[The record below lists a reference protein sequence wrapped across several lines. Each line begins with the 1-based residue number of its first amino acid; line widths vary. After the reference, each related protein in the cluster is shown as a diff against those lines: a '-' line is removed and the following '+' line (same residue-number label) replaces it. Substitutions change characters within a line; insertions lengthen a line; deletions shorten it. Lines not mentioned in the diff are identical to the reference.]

1 MALGFPNSNGGRTTD
16 SALFHALGN
25 AFVGSWISGFR
36 VRQASPVGMNVLIG
50 GESGVPDDL
59 LVRDAMSATF
69 PVSNLSTQPIQAS
82 VTTANSANPRIDA
95 VVIYIDTNVA
105 ASQAVANNENRT
117 KAVVVPGTPA
127 TNPSAPTPSQI
138 KAKIGASNPYEII
151 AEIRVN
157 AGATTILDS
166 VITDRRNPA
175 TLADGRINRG
185 EMFKNGVIDSDALAD
200 DIVLPR
206 HLGLDFVA
214 VRLDKIIYDNNGSNK
229 ARLKV
234 PIAQRGNITIDSSN
248 SEIVIGA
255 GIEYVELVS
264 TIMAEELSTYLFAIV
279 QRKKV
284 NEKYEHIAQSLNAPH
299 HNYAGITISAFM
311 KVSEGDRI
319 SIVHDCTGKIR
330 GQYSY
335 VSVKAIG

>member
-50 GESGVPDDL
+50 GENGIPDDL

-69 PVSNLSTQPIQAS
+69 PVSNLSTQPVQAS

-105 ASQAVANNENRT
+105 ASQTVANNENRT
-117 KAVVVPGTPA
+117 KAIVVPGTPA

-138 KAKIGASNPYEII
+138 KAKIGASNPYEVI

-157 AGATTILDS
+157 AGTTTILDS

-175 TLADGRINRG
+175 TLADGRINRA
-185 EMFKNGVIDSDALAD
+185 EMFKNGVIGSDALGN

-206 HLGLDFVA
+206 HLKWSDFVQSKRNNASKSSSSITQHGVAMLNVPSNALEATIQIAFPKQFKTIPTVVCSFGGYGLPGEGWTDTPNSSWGGCAFSA
-214 VRLDKIIYDNNGSNK
+214 VGVTNSGFA
-229 ARLKV
+229 ARCRRFDG
-234 PIAQRGNITIDSSN
+234 AQLLGTY
-248 SEIVIGA
+248 
-255 GIEYVELVS
+255 YVNW
-264 TIMAEELSTYLFAIV
+264 I
-279 QRKKV
+279 
-284 NEKYEHIAQSLNAPH
+284 
-299 HNYAGITISAFM
+299 
-311 KVSEGDRI
+311 
-319 SIVHDCTGKIR
+319 
-330 GQYSY
+330 
-335 VSVKAIG
+335 AIGEQSN

>member
-50 GESGVPDDL
+50 GESGIPDDL

-69 PVSNLSTQPIQAS
+69 PVSNLSTQPVQAS

-105 ASQAVANNENRT
+105 ASQVVANNENRT

-138 KAKIGASNPYEII
+138 KAKIGVSNPYEVI

-157 AGATTILDS
+157 AGTTTILDS

-175 TLADGRINRG
+175 TLADGRINRV
-185 EMFKNGVIDSDALAD
+185 EMFKNGVIGSDALGN

-206 HLGLDFVA
+206 HLKWSDFVQSKRNNASKSSSSITQHGVAMLNVPSNALEATIQIAFPKQFKTIPTVVCSFGGYGPPGEGWTDTPNSSWGGCAFSA
-214 VRLDKIIYDNNGSNK
+214 VGVTNTSFT
-229 ARLKV
+229 ARCRRFDG
-234 PIAQRGNITIDSSN
+234 AQLLGTY
-248 SEIVIGA
+248 
-255 GIEYVELVS
+255 YVNW
-264 TIMAEELSTYLFAIV
+264 I
-279 QRKKV
+279 
-284 NEKYEHIAQSLNAPH
+284 
-299 HNYAGITISAFM
+299 
-311 KVSEGDRI
+311 
-319 SIVHDCTGKIR
+319 
-330 GQYSY
+330 
-335 VSVKAIG
+335 AIGSV

>member
-69 PVSNLSTQPIQAS
+69 PVSNLSTQPVQAS

-138 KAKIGASNPYEII
+138 KAKIGASNPYEVI

-157 AGATTILDS
+157 AGTTTILDS

-175 TLADGRINRG
+175 TLADGRINRA
-185 EMFKNGVIDSDALAD
+185 EMFKNGVIGSDALGN

-206 HLGLDFVA
+206 HLSPSLLAFSADGA
-214 VRLDKIIYDNNGSNK
+214 SQSIS
-229 ARLKV
+229 
-234 PIAQRGNITIDSSN
+234 GNILVQAGWVQFWGNNTKRQPVPVVFPKQFKQVFSMTPTLIGYKIGQKATSI
-248 SEIVIGA
+248 SEFNQVIGS
-255 GIEYVELVS
+255 GLNIESGAV
-264 TIMAEELSTYLFAIV
+264 TNTGTT
-279 QRKKV
+279 
-284 NEKYEHIAQSLNAPH
+284 LNASTT
-299 HNYAGITISAFM
+299 GIFGGAWHGISW
-311 KVSEGDRI
+311 V
-319 SIVHDCTGKIR
+319 
-330 GQYSY
+330 
-335 VSVKAIG
+335 AIGVV

>member
-50 GESGVPDDL
+50 GESGIPDDL

-69 PVSNLSTQPIQAS
+69 PVSNLSTQPVQAS

-157 AGATTILDS
+157 AGTTTILDS

-185 EMFKNGVIDSDALAD
+185 EMFKNGVIGSAALGN

-206 HLGLDFVA
+206 HLKWSDFIQSKRNTTNKSSSSITQHGVA
-214 VRLDKIIYDNNGSNK
+214 MLNVPSNALEATIQITFPK
-229 ARLKV
+229 QFKTLPTVVCSFGGYGQPGDEWTDTPNSSWGGCAFSAVGVTNTSFTARC
-234 PIAQRGNITIDSSN
+234 RRFD
-248 SEIVIGA
+248 GA
-255 GIEYVELVS
+255 PLLGTYYVNW
-264 TIMAEELSTYLFAIV
+264 I
-279 QRKKV
+279 
-284 NEKYEHIAQSLNAPH
+284 
-299 HNYAGITISAFM
+299 
-311 KVSEGDRI
+311 
-319 SIVHDCTGKIR
+319 
-330 GQYSY
+330 
-335 VSVKAIG
+335 AIGEQSN

>member
-1 MALGFPNSNGGRTTD
+1 MALGFPNSSGGRTTD

-50 GESGVPDDL
+50 GENGIPDDL

-69 PVSNLSTQPIQAS
+69 PVSNLSTQPVQAS

-105 ASQAVANNENRT
+105 ASQTVANNENRT
-117 KAVVVPGTPA
+117 KAIVVPGTPA

-138 KAKIGASNPYEII
+138 KAKIGASNPYEVI

-157 AGATTILDS
+157 AGTTTILDS

-175 TLADGRINRG
+175 TLADGRINRA
-185 EMFKNGVIDSDALAD
+185 EMFKNGVIDSDALGN

-206 HLGLDFVA
+206 HLSPAARGDRSTSEVDTGMKWIDG
-214 VRLDKIIYDNNGSNK
+214 RTIYQKTFDMGG
-229 ARLKV
+229 LKV
-234 PIAQRGNITIDSSN
+234 AGKTTKPHDIKKLDMVINIRGIAKEDS
-248 SEIVIGA
+248 IGA
-255 GIEYVELVS
+255 TINLPHAADQQAYTVTVYADNTNVNIQTYADQSGYKTSFVTIQYV
-264 TIMAEELSTYLFAIV
+264 
-279 QRKKV
+279 KK
-284 NEKYEHIAQSLNAPH
+284 S
-299 HNYAGITISAFM
+299 
-311 KVSEGDRI
+311 
-319 SIVHDCTGKIR
+319 
-330 GQYSY
+330 
-335 VSVKAIG
+335 

>member
-50 GESGVPDDL
+50 GENGVPDDL
-59 LVRDAMSATF
+59 LIRDAMSATF
-69 PVSNLSTQPIQAS
+69 PVSNLSTQPVQAS

-138 KAKIGASNPYEII
+138 KAKIGASNPYEVI

-157 AGATTILDS
+157 AGTTTILDS

-175 TLADGRINRG
+175 TLADGRINRA
-185 EMFKNGVIDSDALAD
+185 EMFKNGVIGSDALGN

-206 HLGLDFVA
+206 HLNSPSLLSFSADGVSQS
-214 VRLDKIIYDNNGSNK
+214 VT
-229 ARLKV
+229 
-234 PIAQRGNITIDSSN
+234 GNILVQTGWVQFWGN
-248 SEIVIGA
+248 STKRQPVPVVFPKQFKQVFSMSPTLIGYKTGSKATSISEFNQVIGSGLNIES
-255 GIEYVELVS
+255 GIV
-264 TIMAEELSTYLFAIV
+264 TNTGTT
-279 QRKKV
+279 
-284 NEKYEHIAQSLNAPH
+284 LNASTTDIFGGAWH
-299 HNYAGITISAFM
+299 GISW
-311 KVSEGDRI
+311 V
-319 SIVHDCTGKIR
+319 
-330 GQYSY
+330 
-335 VSVKAIG
+335 AIGIV

>member
-25 AFVGSWISGFR
+25 AFVGSCISGFR

-69 PVSNLSTQPIQAS
+69 PVSNLSTQPVQAS

-105 ASQAVANNENRT
+105 ASQTVANNENRT

-138 KAKIGASNPYEII
+138 KAKIGASNPYEVI

-157 AGATTILDS
+157 AGTTTILDS

-175 TLADGRINRG
+175 TLADGRINRA
-185 EMFKNGVIDSDALAD
+185 EMFKNGVIGSDALGN

-206 HLGLDFVA
+206 HLSSSALLAFSADGVSQS
-214 VRLDKIIYDNNGSNK
+214 VT
-229 ARLKV
+229 
-234 PIAQRGNITIDSSN
+234 GNILVQTGWVQFWGN
-248 SEIVIGA
+248 STKRQPVPVVFPKQFKQVFSMSPTLIGYKTGGKATSISEFNQVIGS
-255 GIEYVELVS
+255 GLNIESGVV
-264 TIMAEELSTYLFAIV
+264 TNTGTT
-279 QRKKV
+279 
-284 NEKYEHIAQSLNAPH
+284 LNASTT
-299 HNYAGITISAFM
+299 GIFGGAWHGISW
-311 KVSEGDRI
+311 V
-319 SIVHDCTGKIR
+319 
-330 GQYSY
+330 
-335 VSVKAIG
+335 AIGIV

>member
-50 GESGVPDDL
+50 GENGVPDDL

-69 PVSNLSTQPIQAS
+69 PVSNLSTQPVQAS

-117 KAVVVPGTPA
+117 KAIVVPGTPA

-138 KAKIGASNPYEII
+138 KAKIGASNPYEVI

-157 AGATTILDS
+157 AGTTTILDS

-175 TLADGRINRG
+175 TLADGRINRA
-185 EMFKNGVIDSDALAD
+185 EMFKNGVIGSDALGN

-206 HLGLDFVA
+206 HLSPAARGDRSTSEVDTGMKWIDGRTIYQKTFVMGGL
-214 VRLDKIIYDNNGSNK
+214 KIAGK
-229 ARLKV
+229 TTV
-234 PIAQRGNITIDSSN
+234 PHGITNLGMVINIRGIAKEES
-248 SEIVIGA
+248 IGA
-255 GIEYVELVS
+255 
-264 TIMAEELSTYLFAIV
+264 TINLPHAADQQAYTVTVYADNSNINIQTYADQSGYKTSFVTI
-279 QRKKV
+279 QYIKK
-284 NEKYEHIAQSLNAPH
+284 S
-299 HNYAGITISAFM
+299 
-311 KVSEGDRI
+311 
-319 SIVHDCTGKIR
+319 
-330 GQYSY
+330 
-335 VSVKAIG
+335 

>member
-50 GESGVPDDL
+50 GESGIPDDL

-69 PVSNLSTQPIQAS
+69 PVSNLSTQPVQAS

-138 KAKIGASNPYEII
+138 KAKIGASNPYEVI

-157 AGATTILDS
+157 AGTTTILDS

-175 TLADGRINRG
+175 TLADGRINRA
-185 EMFKNGVIDSDALAD
+185 EMFKNGVIDSDALGN
-200 DIVLPR
+200 DIVLPQ
-206 HLGLDFVA
+206 HLNSPSLLAFSADGVSQS
-214 VRLDKIIYDNNGSNK
+214 IT
-229 ARLKV
+229 
-234 PIAQRGNITIDSSN
+234 GNILVQTGWVQFWGN
-248 SEIVIGA
+248 STKRQPVPVVFPKQFKQVFSMSPTLIGYKTGSKATSISEFNQVIGS
-255 GIEYVELVS
+255 GLNIESGVI
-264 TIMAEELSTYLFAIV
+264 TNTGTT
-279 QRKKV
+279 
-284 NEKYEHIAQSLNAPH
+284 LNASTT
-299 HNYAGITISAFM
+299 GIFGGAWHG
-311 KVSEGDRI
+311 VSW
-319 SIVHDCTGKIR
+319 V
-330 GQYSY
+330 
-335 VSVKAIG
+335 AIGIV

>member
-50 GESGVPDDL
+50 GESGIPDDL

-69 PVSNLSTQPIQAS
+69 PVSNLSTQPVQAS

-117 KAVVVPGTPA
+117 KAIVVPGTPA

-138 KAKIGASNPYEII
+138 KAKIGASNPYEVI

-157 AGATTILDS
+157 AGTTTILDS

-175 TLADGRINRG
+175 TLADGRINRA
-185 EMFKNGVIDSDALAD
+185 EIFKNGVIGSDALGN

-206 HLGLDFVA
+206 H
-214 VRLDKIIYDNNGSNK
+214 
-229 ARLKV
+229 
-234 PIAQRGNITIDSSN
+234 IASPSLLAFSADGANQSVTGNILVQAGWVQFFGNNTKRQPVPVVFPKQFKQVFSMSPTLIGYKTGSKATSI
-248 SEIVIGA
+248 SEFNQVIGS
-255 GIEYVELVS
+255 GLNIESGTV
-264 TIMAEELSTYLFAIV
+264 TNTGTT
-279 QRKKV
+279 
-284 NEKYEHIAQSLNAPH
+284 LNASTTGVFGGAWH
-299 HNYAGITISAFM
+299 GISW
-311 KVSEGDRI
+311 V
-319 SIVHDCTGKIR
+319 
-330 GQYSY
+330 
-335 VSVKAIG
+335 AIGVV

>member
-50 GESGVPDDL
+50 GENGIPDDL

-69 PVSNLSTQPIQAS
+69 PVSNLSTQPVQAS

-117 KAVVVPGTPA
+117 KAIVVPGTPA

-138 KAKIGASNPYEII
+138 KAKIGASNPYEVI

-157 AGATTILDS
+157 AGTTTILDS

-175 TLADGRINRG
+175 TLADGRINRA
-185 EMFKNGVIDSDALAD
+185 EMFKNGVIGSDALGN

-206 HLGLDFVA
+206 HLSSVARGDRSTSEVDTGMKWIDGRTIYQKTFVMGGL
-214 VRLDKIIYDNNGSNK
+214 KIAGK
-229 ARLKV
+229 TTV
-234 PIAQRGNITIDSSN
+234 PHGITNLGMVINIRGIAKEES
-248 SEIVIGA
+248 IGA
-255 GIEYVELVS
+255 
-264 TIMAEELSTYLFAIV
+264 TINLPHAADQQAYTVTVYADNSNINIQTYADQSGYKTSFVTI
-279 QRKKV
+279 QYIKK
-284 NEKYEHIAQSLNAPH
+284 S
-299 HNYAGITISAFM
+299 
-311 KVSEGDRI
+311 
-319 SIVHDCTGKIR
+319 
-330 GQYSY
+330 
-335 VSVKAIG
+335 

>member
-50 GESGVPDDL
+50 GENGIPDDL

-69 PVSNLSTQPIQAS
+69 PVSNLSTQPVQAS
-82 VTTANSANPRIDA
+82 VTTANSANPRIDV

-117 KAVVVPGTPA
+117 KAIVVPGTPA

-157 AGATTILDS
+157 AGTTTILDS

-175 TLADGRINRG
+175 TLPDGRINKG
-185 EMFKNGVIDSDALAD
+185 EMFKNGVIKSDALD
-200 DIVLPR
+200 DDVVLPR
-206 HLGLDFVA
+206 HLSPAARGDRSTSEVDTGMKWIDGRTIYQKTFAMGGLKVA
-214 VRLDKIIYDNNGSNK
+214 SKTTVPHGIKNLDMVINIHGIAKEDSIGATINLPHAADQQAYTVTVYADNNS
-229 ARLKV
+229 
-234 PIAQRGNITIDSSN
+234 INIQTYADQSGYKTSFVTIQ
-248 SEIVIGA
+248 
-255 GIEYVELVS
+255 YV
-264 TIMAEELSTYLFAIV
+264 
-279 QRKKV
+279 KK
-284 NEKYEHIAQSLNAPH
+284 S
-299 HNYAGITISAFM
+299 
-311 KVSEGDRI
+311 
-319 SIVHDCTGKIR
+319 
-330 GQYSY
+330 
-335 VSVKAIG
+335 

>member
-50 GESGVPDDL
+50 GESGIPDDL

-105 ASQAVANNENRT
+105 ASQTVANNENRT
-117 KAVVVPGTPA
+117 KAIVVPGTPA

-138 KAKIGASNPYEII
+138 KAKIGASNPYEVI

-157 AGATTILDS
+157 AGTTTILDS

-185 EMFKNGVIDSDALAD
+185 EMFKNGVIKSDALDD
-200 DIVLPR
+200 DIVLPQKLSAAAR
-206 HLGLDFVA
+206 GDYSTGEVDTGMKWIDGRKIYRRTYATGGLPNASVHKVSHGVSNLDMV
-214 VRLDKIIYDNNGSNK
+214 VRIQG
-229 ARLKV
+229 
-234 PIAQRGNITIDSSN
+234 IAKEN
-248 SEIVIGA
+248 SIGA
-255 GIEYVELVS
+255 
-264 TIMAEELSTYLFAIV
+264 TINLPHAADQQAYTVTVYTDNTHVNIQTYT
-279 QRKKV
+279 
-284 NEKYEHIAQSLNAPH
+284 NQSG
-299 HNYAGITISAFM
+299 YT
-311 KVSEGDRI
+311 
-319 SIVHDCTGKIR
+319 
-330 GQYSY
+330 QSY
-335 VSVKAIG
+335 VTIWYIKKA

>member
-36 VRQASPVGMNVLIG
+36 VRQSSPVGMNVLIG
-50 GESGVPDDL
+50 GENGVPDDL
-59 LVRDAMSATF
+59 LIRDAMSATF
-69 PVSNLSTQPIQAS
+69 PVSNLSTQPVQAS

-138 KAKIGASNPYEII
+138 KAKIGASNPYEVI

-157 AGATTILDS
+157 AGTTTILDS

-175 TLADGRINRG
+175 TLADGRINRA
-185 EMFKNGVIDSDALAD
+185 EMFKNGVIGSDALGN

-206 HLGLDFVA
+206 HLSSPSLLAFSADGVSQSVA
-214 VRLDKIIYDNNGSNK
+214 GNILAQAGWVQFWGNNTKRQSIPVVFPKQFKQVFSMSPTLIGYKNGSK
-229 ARLKV
+229 ATS
-234 PIAQRGNITIDSSN
+234 ISDFNQ
-248 SEIVIGA
+248 VIGS
-255 GIEYVELVS
+255 GLNIESGVV
-264 TIMAEELSTYLFAIV
+264 TNTGTT
-279 QRKKV
+279 
-284 NEKYEHIAQSLNAPH
+284 LNASTT
-299 HNYAGITISAFM
+299 GIFGGAWHGISW
-311 KVSEGDRI
+311 V
-319 SIVHDCTGKIR
+319 
-330 GQYSY
+330 
-335 VSVKAIG
+335 AIGVA

>member
-36 VRQASPVGMNVLIG
+36 VRQGSPVGMNVLIG
-50 GESGVPDDL
+50 GENGIPDDL

-69 PVSNLSTQPIQAS
+69 PVSNLSTQPVQAS

-105 ASQAVANNENRT
+105 ASQTVANNENRT
-117 KAVVVPGTPA
+117 KAIVVPGTPA

-138 KAKIGASNPYEII
+138 KAKIGASNPYEVI

-157 AGATTILDS
+157 AGTTTILDS

-175 TLADGRINRG
+175 TLADGRINRA
-185 EMFKNGVIDSDALAD
+185 EMFKNGVISSDALGN

-206 HLGLDFVA
+206 TCRQQPA
-214 VRLDKIIYDNNGSNK
+214 ATA
-229 ARLKV
+229 ARQK
-234 PIAQRGNITIDSSN
+234 
-248 SEIVIGA
+248 
-255 GIEYVELVS
+255 S
-264 TIMAEELSTYLFAIV
+264 TPAWS
-279 QRKKV
+279 
-284 NEKYEHIAQSLNAPH
+284 
-299 HNYAGITISAFM
+299 G
-311 KVSEGDRI
+311 
-319 SIVHDCTGKIR
+319 
-330 GQYSY
+330 
-335 VSVKAIG
+335 

>member
-50 GESGVPDDL
+50 GESGIPDDL

-69 PVSNLSTQPIQAS
+69 PVSNLSTQPVQAS

-105 ASQAVANNENRT
+105 ASQTVANNENRT
-117 KAVVVPGTPA
+117 KAIVVPGTPA

-138 KAKIGASNPYEII
+138 KAKIGASNPYEVI

-157 AGATTILDS
+157 AGTTTILDS

-175 TLADGRINRG
+175 TLPDGRINRA
-185 EMFKNGVIDSDALAD
+185 EMFKNGVIGSDALGN

-206 HLGLDFVA
+206 HLSPAARGDRSTSEVDTGIKWIDGRTIYQKTFVMGGL
-214 VRLDKIIYDNNGSNK
+214 KIAGK
-229 ARLKV
+229 TTV
-234 PIAQRGNITIDSSN
+234 PHGITNLGMVINIRGIAKEES
-248 SEIVIGA
+248 IGA
-255 GIEYVELVS
+255 TINLPHAADQQAYTVTVYADNSNINIQTYADQSGYKTSFVTIQYVKRS
-264 TIMAEELSTYLFAIV
+264 
-279 QRKKV
+279 
-284 NEKYEHIAQSLNAPH
+284 
-299 HNYAGITISAFM
+299 
-311 KVSEGDRI
+311 
-319 SIVHDCTGKIR
+319 
-330 GQYSY
+330 
-335 VSVKAIG
+335 

>member
-1 MALGFPNSNGGRTTD
+1 MALGFPNSDGGRTTD

-69 PVSNLSTQPIQAS
+69 PVSNLSTQPVQAS

-138 KAKIGASNPYEII
+138 KAKIGASNPYEVI

-157 AGATTILDS
+157 AGTTTILDS

-175 TLADGRINRG
+175 TLADGRINRA
-185 EMFKNGVIDSDALAD
+185 EMFKNGVIGSDALGN

-206 HLGLDFVA
+206 HLKWSDFIQAKRDSTNQPVESVIFQYGRA
-214 VRLDKIIYDNNGSNK
+214 RVIAPTDTIEATTAIVFPKIFKSGTVPTVICTYNGY
-229 ARLKV
+229 
-234 PIAQRGNITIDSSN
+234 GNANDPWTDAPNPSWAGAT
-248 SEIVIGA
+248 IGA
-255 GIEYVELVS
+255 VS
-264 TIMAEELSTYLFAIV
+264 ITNSSFAA
-279 QRKKV
+279 RCRRFDG
-284 NEKYEHIAQSLNAPH
+284 AML
-299 HNYAGITISAFM
+299 
-311 KVSEGDRI
+311 
-319 SIVHDCTGKIR
+319 R
-330 GQYSY
+330 GSY
-335 VSVKAIG
+335 YFSWIAIGAA

>member
-50 GESGVPDDL
+50 GENGTPDDL

-69 PVSNLSTQPIQAS
+69 PVSNLSTQPVQAS

-138 KAKIGASNPYEII
+138 KAKIGASNPYEVI

-157 AGATTILDS
+157 AGTTTILDS

-175 TLADGRINRG
+175 TLADGRINRA
-185 EMFKNGVIDSDALAD
+185 EMFKNGVIGSDALGN

-206 HLGLDFVA
+206 HLKWSDFIQAKRDSTNQPVESVIFQYGRA
-214 VRLDKIIYDNNGSNK
+214 RVIAPTDAIEATTAIAFPKIFKSGTVPTVICTYNGY
-229 ARLKV
+229 
-234 PIAQRGNITIDSSN
+234 GNASDPWTDAPNPSWAGAT
-248 SEIVIGA
+248 IGA
-255 GIEYVELVS
+255 VS
-264 TIMAEELSTYLFAIV
+264 ITNSSFAA
-279 QRKKV
+279 RCRRFDG
-284 NEKYEHIAQSLNAPH
+284 AML
-299 HNYAGITISAFM
+299 
-311 KVSEGDRI
+311 
-319 SIVHDCTGKIR
+319 R
-330 GQYSY
+330 GSY
-335 VSVKAIG
+335 YFSWIAIGAA

>member
-50 GESGVPDDL
+50 GESGIPDDL

-69 PVSNLSTQPIQAS
+69 PVSNLSTQPVQAS

-138 KAKIGASNPYEII
+138 KAKIGASNPYEVI

-185 EMFKNGVIDSDALAD
+185 EMFKNGVIGSAALGN

-206 HLGLDFVA
+206 HLKWSDFIQSKRNNSSKSSSSIIQHGVA
-214 VRLDKIIYDNNGSNK
+214 MLNVPAVTLEAAVQITFPKQFKNIPTVVCSFGGYGGPGDPWTDTPNPSWGGCAFSAVGVTNSGFT
-229 ARLKV
+229 ARCRRFDG
-234 PIAQRGNITIDSSN
+234 AQLLGTY
-248 SEIVIGA
+248 
-255 GIEYVELVS
+255 YVNW
-264 TIMAEELSTYLFAIV
+264 I
-279 QRKKV
+279 
-284 NEKYEHIAQSLNAPH
+284 
-299 HNYAGITISAFM
+299 
-311 KVSEGDRI
+311 
-319 SIVHDCTGKIR
+319 
-330 GQYSY
+330 
-335 VSVKAIG
+335 AIGEQSN

>member
-69 PVSNLSTQPIQAS
+69 PVSNLSTQPVQAS

-105 ASQAVANNENRT
+105 ASQTVANNENRT

-138 KAKIGASNPYEII
+138 KAKIGASNPYEVI

-157 AGATTILDS
+157 AGTTTILDS

-175 TLADGRINRG
+175 TLADGRINRA
-185 EMFKNGVIDSDALAD
+185 EMFKNGVIGSDALGN

-206 HLGLDFVA
+206 HLKWSDFIRAKRDSTNQPVEPVIFQYGRARVIAPTDTIEATTTVA
-214 VRLDKIIYDNNGSNK
+214 FPKIFKSETVPTVICTYNGYGNASDPWTDAPNPSW
-229 ARLKV
+229 AGASIGAV
-234 PIAQRGNITIDSSN
+234 NITNSSFAARCRRFDGAMLKG
-248 SEIVIGA
+248 SYYFSWMAIGA
-255 GIEYVELVS
+255 V
-264 TIMAEELSTYLFAIV
+264 
-279 QRKKV
+279 
-284 NEKYEHIAQSLNAPH
+284 
-299 HNYAGITISAFM
+299 
-311 KVSEGDRI
+311 
-319 SIVHDCTGKIR
+319 
-330 GQYSY
+330 
-335 VSVKAIG
+335 

>member
-50 GESGVPDDL
+50 GENGVPDDL

-69 PVSNLSTQPIQAS
+69 PVSNLSTQPVQAS

-138 KAKIGASNPYEII
+138 KAKIGASNPYEVI

-157 AGATTILDS
+157 AGTTTILDS

-175 TLADGRINRG
+175 TLADGRINRA
-185 EMFKNGVIDSDALAD
+185 EMFKNGVIGSDALGN

-206 HLGLDFVA
+206 HLKWSDFIQAKRDSTNQPVESVIFQYGRARVVA
-214 VRLDKIIYDNNGSNK
+214 PTDTIETTTTVAFPKIFKSGTVPTVICTYNGY
-229 ARLKV
+229 
-234 PIAQRGNITIDSSN
+234 GNANDPWTDTPNPSWAGAT
-248 SEIVIGA
+248 IGA
-255 GIEYVELVS
+255 VS
-264 TIMAEELSTYLFAIV
+264 ITNSSFAA
-279 QRKKV
+279 RCRRFDG
-284 NEKYEHIAQSLNAPH
+284 AML
-299 HNYAGITISAFM
+299 
-311 KVSEGDRI
+311 
-319 SIVHDCTGKIR
+319 R
-330 GQYSY
+330 GSY
-335 VSVKAIG
+335 YFSWIAIGAA

>member
-50 GESGVPDDL
+50 GENGVPDDL

-69 PVSNLSTQPIQAS
+69 PVSNLSTQPVQAS

-105 ASQAVANNENRT
+105 ASQTVANNENRT

-138 KAKIGASNPYEII
+138 KAKIGASNPYEVI

-157 AGATTILDS
+157 AGTTTILDS

-175 TLADGRINRG
+175 TLPDGRINKG
-185 EMFKNGVIDSDALAD
+185 EMFKNGVIKSDALD
-200 DIVLPR
+200 DDVVLPR
-206 HLGLDFVA
+206 HLSPAARGDRSTSEVDTGMKWIDG
-214 VRLDKIIYDNNGSNK
+214 RTIYQKTFAMGG
-229 ARLKV
+229 LKV
-234 PIAQRGNITIDSSN
+234 ASKTTVPHGIKNLDMVINIRGIAKEDS
-248 SEIVIGA
+248 IGA
-255 GIEYVELVS
+255 TINLPHAADQQAYTVTVYADNSNINIQTYADQSGYKTSFVTIQYV
-264 TIMAEELSTYLFAIV
+264 
-279 QRKKV
+279 KK
-284 NEKYEHIAQSLNAPH
+284 S
-299 HNYAGITISAFM
+299 
-311 KVSEGDRI
+311 
-319 SIVHDCTGKIR
+319 
-330 GQYSY
+330 
-335 VSVKAIG
+335 

>member
-50 GESGVPDDL
+50 GESGIPDDL

-69 PVSNLSTQPIQAS
+69 PVSNLSTQPVQAS

-105 ASQAVANNENRT
+105 ALQTVANNENRT

-138 KAKIGASNPYEII
+138 KAKIGASNPYEVI

-175 TLADGRINRG
+175 TLADGRINRA
-185 EMFKNGVIDSDALAD
+185 EMFKNGVIGSDALGN

-206 HLGLDFVA
+206 HINSPSLLVFSADGANQSV
-214 VRLDKIIYDNNGSNK
+214 S
-229 ARLKV
+229 
-234 PIAQRGNITIDSSN
+234 GNILVQAGWVQFWGNNTKRQPIPVVFPKQFKQVFSMSPTLIGYKTGSKATSI
-248 SEIVIGA
+248 SEFNQVIGS
-255 GIEYVELVS
+255 GLNIESGAV
-264 TIMAEELSTYLFAIV
+264 TNTGTT
-279 QRKKV
+279 
-284 NEKYEHIAQSLNAPH
+284 LNASTT
-299 HNYAGITISAFM
+299 GIFGGAWHGISW
-311 KVSEGDRI
+311 V
-319 SIVHDCTGKIR
+319 
-330 GQYSY
+330 
-335 VSVKAIG
+335 AIGIV

>member
-50 GESGVPDDL
+50 GENGIPDDL

-69 PVSNLSTQPIQAS
+69 PVSNLSTQPVQAS

-105 ASQAVANNENRT
+105 ASQTVANNENRT
-117 KAVVVPGTPA
+117 KAIVVPGTPA

-138 KAKIGASNPYEII
+138 KAKIGASNPYEVI

-157 AGATTILDS
+157 AGTTTILDS

-175 TLADGRINRG
+175 TLPDGRINRG
-185 EMFKNGVIDSDALAD
+185 EMFKNGVIKSDALAN

-206 HLGLDFVA
+206 HLSPAARGDRSTSEVDTGMKWIDGRTIYQKTFVMGGL
-214 VRLDKIIYDNNGSNK
+214 KIAGK
-229 ARLKV
+229 TTV
-234 PIAQRGNITIDSSN
+234 PHGITNLGMVINIRGIAKEES
-248 SEIVIGA
+248 IGA
-255 GIEYVELVS
+255 
-264 TIMAEELSTYLFAIV
+264 TINLPHAADQQAYAVTVYADNSNINIQTYADQSGYKTSFVTI
-279 QRKKV
+279 QYIKK
-284 NEKYEHIAQSLNAPH
+284 S
-299 HNYAGITISAFM
+299 
-311 KVSEGDRI
+311 
-319 SIVHDCTGKIR
+319 
-330 GQYSY
+330 
-335 VSVKAIG
+335 

>member
-50 GESGVPDDL
+50 GENGIPDDL

-69 PVSNLSTQPIQAS
+69 PVSNLSTQPVQAS

-105 ASQAVANNENRT
+105 ASQTVANNENRT
-117 KAVVVPGTPA
+117 KAIVVPGTPA

-138 KAKIGASNPYEII
+138 KAKIGASNPYEVI

-157 AGATTILDS
+157 AGTTTILDS

-175 TLADGRINRG
+175 TLADGRINRA
-185 EMFKNGVIDSDALAD
+185 EMFKNGVIGSDALGN

-206 HLGLDFVA
+206 HLSPAARGDRSTSEVDTGMKWIDG
-214 VRLDKIIYDNNGSNK
+214 RTIYQKTFSMGG
-229 ARLKV
+229 LKV
-234 PIAQRGNITIDSSN
+234 AGKTVVPHGINNLDMVINIRGIAKEYS
-248 SEIVIGA
+248 IGA
-255 GIEYVELVS
+255 TINLPHAADQQAYTVTVYADNSNINIQTYTDQSGYKTSFVTIQYV
-264 TIMAEELSTYLFAIV
+264 
-279 QRKKV
+279 KK
-284 NEKYEHIAQSLNAPH
+284 S
-299 HNYAGITISAFM
+299 
-311 KVSEGDRI
+311 
-319 SIVHDCTGKIR
+319 
-330 GQYSY
+330 
-335 VSVKAIG
+335 

>member
-69 PVSNLSTQPIQAS
+69 PVSNLSTQPVQAS

-105 ASQAVANNENRT
+105 ASQAVTNNENRT
-117 KAVVVPGTPA
+117 KAIVVPGTPA

-138 KAKIGASNPYEII
+138 KAKIGASNPYEVI

-157 AGATTILDS
+157 AGTTTILDS

-175 TLADGRINRG
+175 TLADGRINRA
-185 EMFKNGVIDSDALAD
+185 EMFKNGVIKSDALAD

-206 HLGLDFVA
+206 HINSPSLLTFSADGANQSVT
-214 VRLDKIIYDNNGSNK
+214 
-229 ARLKV
+229 
-234 PIAQRGNITIDSSN
+234 GNILVQTGWVQFWGNNTRRQPVPVVFPKQFKQVFSMSPTLIGYKTGSKATSISDFN
-248 SEIVIGA
+248 QVIGS
-255 GIEYVELVS
+255 GLNIESGTV
-264 TIMAEELSTYLFAIV
+264 TNTGTT
-279 QRKKV
+279 
-284 NEKYEHIAQSLNAPH
+284 LNASTTGVFGGAWH
-299 HNYAGITISAFM
+299 GISW
-311 KVSEGDRI
+311 V
-319 SIVHDCTGKIR
+319 
-330 GQYSY
+330 
-335 VSVKAIG
+335 AIGVV

>member
-50 GESGVPDDL
+50 GENGIPDDL

-69 PVSNLSTQPIQAS
+69 PVSNLSTQPVQAS

-105 ASQAVANNENRT
+105 ASQTVANNENRT
-117 KAVVVPGTPA
+117 KAIVVPGTPA

-138 KAKIGASNPYEII
+138 KAKIGASNPYEVI

-157 AGATTILDS
+157 AGTTTILDS

-175 TLADGRINRG
+175 TLADGRINRA
-185 EMFKNGVIDSDALAD
+185 EMFKNGVIGSDALGN

-206 HLGLDFVA
+206 HLKWSDFIQSKRNNSSKSSSSITQHGVAMLNVSSNALEATVQITFPKQFKTIPTVVCSFGGYGQPGDGWTDTPNSSWGGCAFSAVA
-214 VRLDKIIYDNNGSNK
+214 VTNTSFT
-229 ARLKV
+229 ARCRRFDGTQLLGTYYV
-234 PIAQRGNITIDSSN
+234 NWIA
-248 SEIVIGA
+248 IGA
-255 GIEYVELVS
+255 
-264 TIMAEELSTYLFAIV
+264 A
-279 QRKKV
+279 
-284 NEKYEHIAQSLNAPH
+284 
-299 HNYAGITISAFM
+299 
-311 KVSEGDRI
+311 
-319 SIVHDCTGKIR
+319 
-330 GQYSY
+330 
-335 VSVKAIG
+335 

>member
-50 GESGVPDDL
+50 GENGIPDDL

-69 PVSNLSTQPIQAS
+69 PVSNLSTQPVQAS
-82 VTTANSANPRIDA
+82 VTMANSANPRIDA

-157 AGATTILDS
+157 AGTTTIIDA

-175 TLADGRINRG
+175 TLADGRINRS
-185 EMFKNGVIDSDALAD
+185 EMFGKGVVKSDALD
-200 DIVLPR
+200 DDAVSPRSLAPAFRDYSTSEENTGKKWIDDRAIYRKVIRGRINIVAHANIFFDHGITGLTDAFEIVSIRGSVALGGKLGTTPQKSLIPHIEDNQR
-206 HLGLDFVA
+206 LGLS
-214 VRLDKIIYDNNGSNK
+214 L
-229 ARLKV
+229 
-234 PIAQRGNITIDSSN
+234 ITKTQLRFISSYPWGE
-248 SEIVIGA
+248 SEFSVIL
-255 GIEYVELVS
+255 EYV
-264 TIMAEELSTYLFAIV
+264 
-279 QRKKV
+279 K
-284 NEKYEHIAQSLNAPH
+284 
-299 HNYAGITISAFM
+299 
-311 KVSEGDRI
+311 
-319 SIVHDCTGKIR
+319 
-330 GQYSY
+330 
-335 VSVKAIG
+335 

>member
-50 GESGVPDDL
+50 GENGIPDDL

-69 PVSNLSTQPIQAS
+69 PVSNLSTQPVQAS

-95 VVIYIDTNVA
+95 VVIYIDTNVT

-138 KAKIGASNPYEII
+138 KAKIGASNPYEVI

-157 AGATTILDS
+157 AGTTTILDS

-175 TLADGRINRG
+175 TLADGRINRA
-185 EMFKNGVIDSDALAD
+185 EMFKNGVIGSDVLGN

-206 HLGLDFVA
+206 HLNSPSLLTFSADGA
-214 VRLDKIIYDNNGSNK
+214 NQSIS
-229 ARLKV
+229 
-234 PIAQRGNITIDSSN
+234 GNILVQTGWVQFWGNNTKRQPVPVVFPKQFKQVFSMTPTLIGYKIGQKATSI
-248 SEIVIGA
+248 SEFNQVIGS
-255 GIEYVELVS
+255 GLNIESGVV
-264 TIMAEELSTYLFAIV
+264 TNTGTT
-279 QRKKV
+279 
-284 NEKYEHIAQSLNAPH
+284 LNASTT
-299 HNYAGITISAFM
+299 GIFGGAWHGISW
-311 KVSEGDRI
+311 V
-319 SIVHDCTGKIR
+319 
-330 GQYSY
+330 
-335 VSVKAIG
+335 AIGIV

>member
-36 VRQASPVGMNVLIG
+36 VRQASPVGMNILIG
-50 GESGVPDDL
+50 GESGIPDDL

-69 PVSNLSTQPIQAS
+69 PVSNLSTQPVQAS

-138 KAKIGASNPYEII
+138 KAKIGASNPYEVI

-157 AGATTILDS
+157 AGTTTILDS

-185 EMFKNGVIDSDALAD
+185 EMFKNGVIGSDALGN

-206 HLGLDFVA
+206 HLSPAARGDRSTSEVDTGMKWIDG
-214 VRLDKIIYDNNGSNK
+214 RTIYQKTFAMGG
-229 ARLKV
+229 LKV
-234 PIAQRGNITIDSSN
+234 ASKTTVPHGITNLDMVINIRGIAKEDS
-248 SEIVIGA
+248 IGA
-255 GIEYVELVS
+255 TINLPHAADQQAYTVTVYVDNSSVNIQTYADQS
-264 TIMAEELSTYLFAIV
+264 GYKTSFVTIQYV
-279 QRKKV
+279 KK
-284 NEKYEHIAQSLNAPH
+284 S
-299 HNYAGITISAFM
+299 
-311 KVSEGDRI
+311 
-319 SIVHDCTGKIR
+319 
-330 GQYSY
+330 
-335 VSVKAIG
+335 

>member
-50 GESGVPDDL
+50 GENGVPDDL
-59 LVRDAMSATF
+59 LIRDAMSATF
-69 PVSNLSTQPIQAS
+69 PVSNLSTQPVQAS

-138 KAKIGASNPYEII
+138 KAKIGASNPYEVI

-157 AGATTILDS
+157 AGTTTILDS
-166 VITDRRNPA
+166 VITDKRNPA

-206 HLGLDFVA
+206 HLSSAARGDRSTSEVDTGMKWIDG
-214 VRLDKIIYDNNGSNK
+214 RTIYQKTFAMGG
-229 ARLKV
+229 LKV
-234 PIAQRGNITIDSSN
+234 ASKTTVPHGIKDLGMVINIRGIAKEDS
-248 SEIVIGA
+248 IGA
-255 GIEYVELVS
+255 TINLPHAADQQAYTVTVYVDNSSVNIQTYADQS
-264 TIMAEELSTYLFAIV
+264 GYKISFVTIQYV
-279 QRKKV
+279 KK
-284 NEKYEHIAQSLNAPH
+284 S
-299 HNYAGITISAFM
+299 
-311 KVSEGDRI
+311 
-319 SIVHDCTGKIR
+319 
-330 GQYSY
+330 
-335 VSVKAIG
+335 

>member
-50 GESGVPDDL
+50 GENGIPDDL

-69 PVSNLSTQPIQAS
+69 PVSNLSTQPVQAS

-95 VVIYIDTNVA
+95 VVIYVDTNVA

-127 TNPSAPTPSQI
+127 TNPSTPTPSQI

-157 AGATTILDS
+157 AGTTTIIDA

-175 TLADGRINRG
+175 TLADGRINRP
-185 EMFKNGVIDSDALAD
+185 EMFGKGVVKSDALD
-200 DIVLPR
+200 DDAVSPRSLAPAFRDYSTSEENTGKKWIDGRAIYRKVIRGRINIVAHANIFIDHGITGLTDAFETISIRGSVALGGKLGTTPQKSLIPHIEDNQR
-206 HLGLDFVA
+206 LGLS
-214 VRLDKIIYDNNGSNK
+214 L
-229 ARLKV
+229 
-234 PIAQRGNITIDSSN
+234 ITKTQLRFISSYPWGE
-248 SEIVIGA
+248 SEFSVTL
-255 GIEYVELVS
+255 EYV
-264 TIMAEELSTYLFAIV
+264 
-279 QRKKV
+279 K
-284 NEKYEHIAQSLNAPH
+284 
-299 HNYAGITISAFM
+299 
-311 KVSEGDRI
+311 
-319 SIVHDCTGKIR
+319 
-330 GQYSY
+330 
-335 VSVKAIG
+335 

>member
-50 GESGVPDDL
+50 GENGIPDDL

-69 PVSNLSTQPIQAS
+69 PVSNLSTQPVQAS

-105 ASQAVANNENRT
+105 ASQTVANNENRT

-138 KAKIGASNPYEII
+138 KAKIGASNPYEVI

-157 AGATTILDS
+157 AGTTTILDS

-175 TLADGRINRG
+175 TLADGRINRA
-185 EMFKNGVIDSDALAD
+185 EIFKNGVIGSDALGN

-206 HLGLDFVA
+206 HIASPSLLAFSADGANQSVTGNILVQAGWVQFWG
-214 VRLDKIIYDNNGSNK
+214 NNTQRQPVPVVFPKQFKQVFSMSPTLIGYKTGNK
-229 ARLKV
+229 ATS
-234 PIAQRGNITIDSSN
+234 I
-248 SEIVIGA
+248 SEFNQVIGS
-255 GIEYVELVS
+255 GLNIESGTV
-264 TIMAEELSTYLFAIV
+264 TNTGTT
-279 QRKKV
+279 
-284 NEKYEHIAQSLNAPH
+284 LNASTTGVFGGAWH
-299 HNYAGITISAFM
+299 GISW
-311 KVSEGDRI
+311 V
-319 SIVHDCTGKIR
+319 
-330 GQYSY
+330 
-335 VSVKAIG
+335 AIGVV

>member
-36 VRQASPVGMNVLIG
+36 VRQTSPVGMNVLIG
-50 GESGVPDDL
+50 GESGIPDDL

-69 PVSNLSTQPIQAS
+69 PVSNLSTQPVQAS

-105 ASQAVANNENRT
+105 ASQTVANNENRT
-117 KAVVVPGTPA
+117 KAIVVPGTPA

-138 KAKIGASNPYEII
+138 KAKIGASNPYEVI

-157 AGATTILDS
+157 AGTTTILDS

-175 TLADGRINRG
+175 TLPDGRINRG
-185 EMFKNGVIDSDALAD
+185 EMFKNGVIKSDALAN

-206 HLGLDFVA
+206 HLNSPSLLVFSADGANQNV
-214 VRLDKIIYDNNGSNK
+214 S
-229 ARLKV
+229 
-234 PIAQRGNITIDSSN
+234 GNILVQAGWLQFWGNNTKRQPIPVVFPKQFKQVFSMSPTLIGYKTGSKATSI
-248 SEIVIGA
+248 SEFNQVIGS
-255 GIEYVELVS
+255 GLNIESGAV
-264 TIMAEELSTYLFAIV
+264 TNTGTT
-279 QRKKV
+279 
-284 NEKYEHIAQSLNAPH
+284 LNASTT
-299 HNYAGITISAFM
+299 GIFGGAWHG
-311 KVSEGDRI
+311 VSW
-319 SIVHDCTGKIR
+319 V
-330 GQYSY
+330 
-335 VSVKAIG
+335 AIGVI

>member
-50 GESGVPDDL
+50 GENGIPDDL

-69 PVSNLSTQPIQAS
+69 PVSNLSTQPVQAS

-105 ASQAVANNENRT
+105 ASQTVANNENRT
-117 KAVVVPGTPA
+117 KAIVVPGTPA

-138 KAKIGASNPYEII
+138 KAKIGASNPYEVI

-157 AGATTILDS
+157 AGTTTILDS

-175 TLADGRINRG
+175 TLPDGRINRG
-185 EMFKNGVIDSDALAD
+185 EMFKNGVIKSDALAN

-206 HLGLDFVA
+206 HLNSPSLLVFSADGTSQSVT
-214 VRLDKIIYDNNGSNK
+214 
-229 ARLKV
+229 
-234 PIAQRGNITIDSSN
+234 GNILVQAGWVQFWGNNTKRQPIPVVFPKQFKQVFSMSPTLIGYKTGSKATSI
-248 SEIVIGA
+248 SEFNQVIGS
-255 GIEYVELVS
+255 GLNIESGAV
-264 TIMAEELSTYLFAIV
+264 TNTGTT
-279 QRKKV
+279 
-284 NEKYEHIAQSLNAPH
+284 LNASTT
-299 HNYAGITISAFM
+299 GIFGGAWHG
-311 KVSEGDRI
+311 VSW
-319 SIVHDCTGKIR
+319 V
-330 GQYSY
+330 
-335 VSVKAIG
+335 AIGVV